1 MNKRR
6 GRGAGFTLVELMVVI
21 ALFWIILVAF
31 IGLFASV
38 VKWHYQDIGRGRSLG
53 AALYGLSRMYQE
65 LGEATVLMEPPPPV
79 FTTGNEI
86 WGCKNWSNLADVL
99 LNPGLPIQG
108 FWYCVCTT
116 PQCTSQ
122 LPPTRYTLLRF
133 FQNGVCPV
141 PKPACDMA
149 GSYEAVI
156 YQNLSQDGAA
166 PYFTR
171 SASGVD
177 LRFVVG
183 AADPSLTIKAAIA
196 MNKSYTHSPAPSD

>member
-1 MNKRR
+1 
-6 GRGAGFTLVELMVVI
+6 
-21 ALFWIILVAF
+21 
-31 IGLFASV
+31 
-38 VKWHYQDIGRGRSLG
+38 
-53 AALYGLSRMYQE
+53 
-65 LGEATVLMEPPPPV
+65 
-79 FTTGNEI
+79 
-86 WGCKNWSNLADVL
+86 
-99 LNPGLPIQG
+99 
-108 FWYCVCTT
+108 
-116 PQCTSQ
+116 
-122 LPPTRYTLLRF
+122 
-133 FQNGVCPV
+133 
-141 PKPACDMA
+141 MA